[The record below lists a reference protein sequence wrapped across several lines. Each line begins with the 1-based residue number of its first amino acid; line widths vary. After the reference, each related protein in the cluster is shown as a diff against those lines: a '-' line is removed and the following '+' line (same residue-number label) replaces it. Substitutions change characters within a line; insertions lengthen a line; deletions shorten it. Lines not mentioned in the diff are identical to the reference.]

1 MSTYA
6 IGDIQGCYDD
16 LQALLDTLKFDFR
29 QDTLWLTGD
38 LVNRG
43 PRSLEVLRFI
53 KSLGECAVTVL
64 GNHDLHLLAV
74 AYGHEPP
81 KKDDTLD
88 PVLGAPDR
96 DELLQWLRTRPLLH
110 HDEIRNLTLIHAGLA
125 PQWSLQDAIQCAQEV
140 ESELRSDNF
149 GDFLSRM
156 YGNQPDQWTAELK
169 RWERLRFSV
178 NCFTRLRYVNGNGR
192 LKLKTKGAP
201 GSQPEGCVPWFQAP
215 KRKTRKEKL
224 LFGHWSTLGFYDA
237 DNVTGLDGGCIW
249 GGKLIAVDVDKVIS
263 TQKTE
268 PICVCCKEKQKPGLT
283 N

>member
-1 MSTYA
+1 MTPYA

-16 LQALLDTLKFDFR
+16 LQALLDALKFDYR
-29 QDTLWLTGD
+29 RDTLWLTGD

-74 AYGHEPP
+74 ANGHAPQ
-81 KKDDTLD
+81 KKDDTLVPILEAHD
-88 PVLGAPDR
+88 I
-96 DELLQWLRTRPLLH
+96 DEILQWLRSRPLLH
-110 HDEIRNLTLIHAGLA
+110 HDEIRNITLIHAGLA
-125 PQWSLQDAIQCAQEV
+125 PQWSLQDAIQCAREV
-140 ESELRSDNF
+140 ENELQSDNYNE
-149 GDFLSRM
+149 FLARM
-156 YGNQPDQWTAELK
+156 YGNQPDRWSADLK

-201 GSQPEGCVPWFQAP
+201 GSQPAGCVPWFQAP
-215 KRKTRKEKL
+215 KRQTANEKL
-224 LFGHWSTLGFYDA
+224 IFGHWSTLGFYDA
-237 DNVTGLDGGCIW
+237 DNVINIDSGCVW
-249 GGKLIAVDVDKVIS
+249 GGKLSAVNIDTVIS
-263 TQKTE
+263 TQKTQ
-268 PICVCCKEKQKPGLT
+268 PLCVQCKQQQKP